1 MRAIFNSTK
10 NQGRFFVFKKLIV
23 FSNFLFFLIE
33 IFIHKSFFIVQE
45 SVTLQDIIIKN
56 KLQFIFIILWIFT
69 VLSLSSLMEF
79 STKTEIDTWY
89 ITLNQSPLTPP
100 DYVFSVAWTILYG
113 LIGSCGFLI
122 WKSSPFHE
130 LKIIKALYLFQ
141 LLLILSWP
149 PLFFH
154 YHLPEI
160 SLIVLIMMDFI
171 ANLLIYFSY
180 QKIRLVS
187 FLLIPYLLGLFFAS
201 YLNLYILQHN

>member
-1 MRAIFNSTK
+1 
-10 NQGRFFVFKKLIV
+10 LIK
-23 FSNFLFFLIE
+23 

-69 VLSLSSLMEF
+69 VLSLASLMEF

-89 ITLNQSPLTPP
+89 TTLNQSPLTPP
-100 DYVFSVAWTILYG
+100 RYIFPIAWTILHG

-122 WKSSPFHE
+122 WKSSPFNE
-130 LKIIKALYLFQ
+130 LKIIKALYIFQ
-141 LLLILSWP
+141 LLLNLSWT

-154 YHLPEI
+154 YHLSEI

-171 ANLLIYFSY
+171 VNLLIYFAY

-187 FLLIPYLLGLFFAS
+187 FLLIPYLLWLFFAS
-201 YLNLYILQHN
+201 YLNLYIFQNN

>member
-1 MRAIFNSTK
+1 M
-10 NQGRFFVFKKLIV
+10 
-23 FSNFLFFLIE
+23 
-33 IFIHKSFFIVQE
+33 
-45 SVTLQDIIIKN
+45 TLQDIIIKN